1 MTESELAYYWELPGV
16 YDGWSVAVYKDGT
29 MKNRWAN
36 EDGSAKEGYESHFE
50 LTQQA
55 ILNSD
60 FHEGSADGTT

>member
-36 EDGSAKEGYESHFE
+36 DDGSAREGYERRFE
-50 LTQQA
+50 PTQQA
-55 ILNSD
+55 IQRAIQENDSD
-60 FHEGSADGTT
+60 EGN